1 MGEEEFYI
9 DNITNLFIENVLS
22 EEEKQFNLNV
32 LYGKESSVDQIISI
46 CKKYP
51 LNSTYQIVLVKE
63 AQDLSRSFDG
73 FTDYFKNP
81 LNSTILIINYKHK
94 SIDKRKS
101 FFKVLQKNAKVF
113 ESKKLY
119 DNQVQNWITDN
130 VKGAG
135 FSIDRKSAI
144 LINEHLG
151 NSLSKISNELEKL
164 FEIKKKEKIIEL
176 SDIEKYIGIS
186 REYNN
191 FELRRSLGEKNYNKA
206 YQIAQYFTEN
216 PSSNPLVVSI
226 SVIFDFFNKLLIYHS
241 NSNLDDRRLASML
254 GINPYFISEYKLA
267 SSNYNLKQV
276 VSIISLIR
284 DQNLSRES
292 EIKYLN
298 SHGINISWE
307 KAKYSIN
314 TGLWGISIGGAETLN
329 SRDPLPESAYPS
341 KVIKSES
348 EELQIEF
355 KTGELFAIN
364 GKKGKP
370 FELIQRLQILAR
382 DFGIGRDIH
391 VGDTIIGIK

>member
-176 SDIEKYIGIS
+176 TDIEKYIGIS
-186 REYNN
+186 KEYNN
-191 FELRRSLGEKNYNKA
+191 FELRRALGEKNYNKA

-254 GINPYFISEYKLA
+254 GINPYFLSEYKLA

-276 VSIISLIR
+276 VSVISLIR
-284 DQNLSRES
+284 DYDMLS
-292 EIKYLN
+292 
-298 SHGINISWE
+298 
-307 KAKYSIN
+307 
-314 TGLWGISIGGAETLN
+314 
-329 SRDPLPESAYPS
+329 
-341 KVIKSES
+341 
-348 EELQIEF
+348 
-355 KTGELFAIN
+355 
-364 GKKGKP
+364 KG
-370 FELIQRLQILAR
+370 
-382 DFGIGRDIH
+382 
-391 VGDTIIGIK
+391 VGIKKSNSFLLKEMVLRIIKIN

>member
-164 FEIKKKEKIIEL
+164 FEIKNKEKIIEL
-176 SDIEKYIGIS
+176 TDIEKYVGIS
-186 REYNN
+186 KEFNN
-191 FELRRSLGEKNYNKA
+191 FELRRALGEKNYNKA

-254 GINPYFISEYKLA
+254 GINPYFLSEYKLA

-276 VSIISLIR
+276 VSVISLIR
-284 DQNLSRES
+284 DYDMLS
-292 EIKYLN
+292 
-298 SHGINISWE
+298 
-307 KAKYSIN
+307 
-314 TGLWGISIGGAETLN
+314 
-329 SRDPLPESAYPS
+329 
-341 KVIKSES
+341 
-348 EELQIEF
+348 
-355 KTGELFAIN
+355 
-364 GKKGKP
+364 KG
-370 FELIQRLQILAR
+370 
-382 DFGIGRDIH
+382 
-391 VGDTIIGIK
+391 VGIKKSNSFLLKEMVLRIIKIN

>member
-130 VKGAG
+130 VQGAG

-186 REYNN
+186 KEYNN
-191 FELRRSLGEKNYNKA
+191 FELRRALGEKNYNKA

-276 VSIISLIR
+276 VSVISLIR
-284 DQNLSRES
+284 DYDMLS
-292 EIKYLN
+292 
-298 SHGINISWE
+298 
-307 KAKYSIN
+307 
-314 TGLWGISIGGAETLN
+314 
-329 SRDPLPESAYPS
+329 
-341 KVIKSES
+341 
-348 EELQIEF
+348 
-355 KTGELFAIN
+355 
-364 GKKGKP
+364 KG
-370 FELIQRLQILAR
+370 
-382 DFGIGRDIH
+382 
-391 VGDTIIGIK
+391 VGIKKSNSFLLKEMVLRIIKIN

>member
-130 VKGAG
+130 VQGAG

-186 REYNN
+186 KEYNN
-191 FELRRSLGEKNYNKA
+191 FELRRALGEKNYNKA

-254 GINPYFISEYKLA
+254 GINPYFLSEYKLA

-276 VSIISLIR
+276 VSVISLIR
-284 DQNLSRES
+284 DYDMLS
-292 EIKYLN
+292 
-298 SHGINISWE
+298 
-307 KAKYSIN
+307 
-314 TGLWGISIGGAETLN
+314 
-329 SRDPLPESAYPS
+329 
-341 KVIKSES
+341 
-348 EELQIEF
+348 
-355 KTGELFAIN
+355 
-364 GKKGKP
+364 KG
-370 FELIQRLQILAR
+370 
-382 DFGIGRDIH
+382 
-391 VGDTIIGIK
+391 VGIKKSNSFLLKEMVLRIIKIN

>member
-73 FTDYFKNP
+73 FIDYFKNP

-186 REYNN
+186 KEFNN
-191 FELRRSLGEKNYNKA
+191 FELRRALGEKNYNKA

-254 GINPYFISEYKLA
+254 GVNPYFLSEYKLA

-284 DQNLSRES
+284 D
-292 EIKYLN
+292 Y
-298 SHGINISWE
+298 
-307 KAKYSIN
+307 
-314 TGLWGISIGGAETLN
+314 
-329 SRDPLPESAYPS
+329 DMFS
-341 KVIKSES
+341 KGV
-348 EELQIEF
+348 
-355 KTGELFAIN
+355 
-364 GKKGKP
+364 
-370 FELIQRLQILAR
+370 
-382 DFGIGRDIH
+382 
-391 VGDTIIGIK
+391 GIKKSDSFLLNEMVLRIIKIN